1 MLRRDFLK
9 RFSPKKKALLT
20 AAGLL
25 IAVLFSVLAFSP
37 ACKDAVSAYREEAAL
52 LRIIKSTGAQY
63 KSTNVTGW
71 VRVDEKAAGVYEPET
86 LAGMVA
92 AQLTVP
98 EAGRQV
104 ERWENQ
110 FARGA
115 KVAGLIKGNRTVAVM
130 GQVMEPQ
137 QGQTVSHIMVV
148 LDGTAS
154 RKTGAYKSKISAA
167 LGGYG
172 ESRVALTCSATI
184 NNELN
189 KDELLETAEKMMI
202 QAGAAVQEKTVKD
215 NLVSLTGFSPEFVKD
230 ITYAGKEINLN
241 VALRC
246 DPVEHVTYVYVASPV
261 IFTEY

>member
-1 MLRRDFLK
+1 MRDLLK
-9 RFSPKKKALLT
+9 RFSPRKKALLA
-20 AAGLL
+20 AAGML

-52 LRIIKSTGAQY
+52 LKIIKSTGAQY

-71 VRVDEKAAGVYEPET
+71 VRVDENAGAYEPET

-92 AQLTVP
+92 AQLSVP

-104 ERWENQ
+104 EKWENQ

-115 KVAGLIKGNRTVAVM
+115 KVAGPAKGGRTVAVM

-137 QGQTVSHIMVV
+137 QGKPVVSHIMVV
-148 LDGTAS
+148 LDGAAGG
-154 RKTGAYKSKISAA
+154 KTGAYKSKINAA
-167 LGGYG
+167 LGVYG
-172 ESRVALTCSATI
+172 ESQVALTCSGI
-184 NNELN
+184 IYNELN
-189 KDELLETAEKMMI
+189 KDELLEAAEKIMI
-202 QAGAAVQEKTVKD
+202 QAGAAVHEKTIKD
-215 NLVSLTGFSPEFVKD
+215 NLVSLTGFSPRFVKD

-246 DPVEHVTYVYVASPV
+246 DPVEHVTYVYAASPV

>member
-1 MLRRDFLK
+1 MLIKELSK
-9 RFSPKKKALLT
+9 RLSSRKKALL
-20 AAGLL
+20 AAVGML

-37 ACKDAVSAYREEAAL
+37 ACKDAISAYREEAAL
-52 LRIIKSTGAQY
+52 LKIIKNAGAQF

-71 VRVDEKAAGVYEPET
+71 VRVDEKAAGAYEPET

-92 AQLTVP
+92 AQLSVP
-98 EAGRQV
+98 EAGRKV

-115 KVAGLIKGNRTVAVM
+115 KVEGLAKGGRTVAVM

-137 QGQTVSHIMVV
+137 QGKTVSHIMVV
-148 LDGTAS
+148 LDGAAS
-154 RKTGAYKSKISAA
+154 GKTGAYKSKISAA

-172 ESRVALTCSATI
+172 ESRVALTCSGTI

-189 KDELLETAEKMMI
+189 KDELLEAAEKMMI
-202 QAGAAVQEKTVKD
+202 QAGATVHEKTIKD
-215 NLVSLTGFSPEFVKD
+215 NLVSLTGFSPRFVKD

>member
-1 MLRRDFLK
+1 MFIKELSK
-9 RFSPKKKALLT
+9 RFNSRKKAIL
-20 AAGLL
+20 AAVGML
-25 IAVLFSVLAFSP
+25 IAISFSVLAFSP
-37 ACKDAVSAYREEAAL
+37 DCKNAIGAYREEAAL
-52 LRIIKSTGAQY
+52 LKIIKSTGARY
-63 KSTNVTGW
+63 KATNVTGW
-71 VRVDEKAAGVYEPET
+71 VRVDEKAAEIHEPET

-92 AQLTVP
+92 AQLYVP
-98 EAGRQV
+98 EAGRKV

-115 KVAGLIKGNRTVAVM
+115 KVEGLAKGDRTIAVM

-137 QGQTVSHIMVV
+137 QGKTVSHIMVV
-148 LDGTAS
+148 LDGVTGS
-154 RKTGAYKSKISAA
+154 KTGSYKSKIGSV

-172 ESRVALTCSATI
+172 ESRVALTCSGTI

-189 KDELLETAEKMMI
+189 TDELLAAAEKMMI
-202 QAGAAVQEKTVKD
+202 QAGAAVHEKTIKD
-215 NLVSLTGFSPEFVKD
+215 NLVSLTGFSPWFVKD

-246 DPVEHVTYVYVASPV
+246 DPVEHVTYVYAASPV